1 MDIQLKKGLLE
12 VCVLASLLQ
21 EDSYGYQL
29 ISDLSSCVEISE
41 STLYPI
47 LKRLDAAKCLTD
59 YSREHNGRLR
69 KYYSITPEGIVR
81 IQEFLRD
88 WPEILEVYNY
98 IEKNFNKGRMPHD
111 DQE

>member
-47 LKRLDAAKCLTD
+47 LKRLTPPNASPPIPGSTTAGCENITA
-59 YSREHNGRLR
+59 SPR
-69 KYYSITPEGIVR
+69 KGSSGFR
-81 IQEFLRD
+81 
-88 WPEILEVYNY
+88 
-98 IEKNFNKGRMPHD
+98 NF
-111 DQE
+111 

>member
-41 STLYPI
+41 STQ
-47 LKRLDAAKCLTD
+47 RQAAKILQ
-59 YSREHNGRLR
+59 HHPGRDR
-69 KYYSITPEGIVR
+69 PDSGIFER
-81 IQEFLRD
+81 LAGNSGG
-88 WPEILEVYNY
+88 L
-98 IEKNFNKGRMPHD
+98 
-111 DQE
+111 